1 MSTNKVLT
9 VNELIDILEQF
20 RGAKIA
26 GNWEFNHKDGVVTI
40 KKGLKRKRASKV
52 DNIIKLKT
60 KMATDTG
67 TETYN
72 FHEFCYAFE
81 IFCKEFNYLFSSN
94 LMRDTQAIK
103 RVFPDHKSFT
113 KEDLMLIHKYIE
125 IFDKQIK
132 TPTYQSPTWAGLIYA
147 MPKVR
152 LALRASQNRNIQAKL
167 ELVEE
172 EF

>member
-1 MSTNKVLT
+1 MANKFLMVD
-9 VNELIDILEQF
+9 ELIETLEQF
-20 RGAKIA
+20 RGAKVA
-26 GNWEFNHKDGVVTI
+26 GNWEINHKDGVVTL
-40 KKGLKRKRASKV
+40 KKGTKKKRASKV
-52 DNIIKLKT
+52 DSIIKLKT
-60 KMATDTG
+60 KMATDKG
-67 TETYN
+67 TEIYN

-81 IFCKEFNYLFSSN
+81 IFCKEFNYVYSTN

-132 TPTYQSPTWAGLIYA
+132 TPTYQLPTWQGLIYA

-152 LALRASQNRNIQAKL
+152 LALRASYNRNTQTKL
-167 ELVEE
+167 KLVEE